1 MKTTQ
6 TTYQGY
12 KQPKGPKG
20 SLADAPMRVSGDLT
34 TI

>member
-1 MKTTQ
+1 MRTYT

-12 KQPKGPKG
+12 KQPKGQKFP
-20 SLADAPMRVSGDLT
+20 STALAMKSSMDLI

>member
-1 MKTTQ
+1 MKTTY

-12 KQPKGPKG
+12 KQPKGPQG
-20 SLADAPMRVSGDLT
+20 SLADAPMRVRGNLT